1 MFISLSIKN
10 SPLNKTVYIDFD
22 KGINVLHG
30 KNSSGKSTVIE
41 MLNYSLFGSVAL
53 RSAISTYAKDF
64 EVEAQLIINNLTYKI
79 NRTVKDS
86 QLYLYD
92 TESNKF
98 LILATGITPVN
109 EYMKGLLT
117 YDYKIFSL
125 TNFCKQHDLLKL
137 TSCSPTELVNLIEV
151 VSGLDSS
158 YKLLVSLKESR
169 KEAKA
174 VVKSL
179 TSTLANA
186 SDLNIEFEPN
196 ETFDALL
203 KENGEVLNNLQ
214 RVLDSEYQNSETFKH
229 LSDALSKNVLK
240 LSELEDSE
248 KSVISSIDAN
258 YTLEELTALS
268 EQHRTLNSQISDLTR
283 ATNQYTIP
291 STTYPEEF
299 LVNQEQLIS
308 LELEYKNF
316 LKIKKQLEAHQ
327 VTCPNC
333 EHTFYNSS
341 LELSDSF
348 DTAPEEPS
356 LTTRMIATMREWNG
370 KEEEYNA
377 TISSLE
383 AVKEAKSACVD
394 QQYISDQLGLYVRL
408 ESNNSLRSHLQTEI
422 EKGLKELVPYGID
435 SDNIIKSCLEKQ
447 DELKSDYEKTLLEYN
462 KFKSYVASKHQYLQ
476 QQQVLASFKDE
487 LKTNSDNLVTYNL
500 LYDVLIQIKKTV
512 QTESFPII
520 NSVAS
525 DIVSQIT
532 GGERNKVFIN
542 DSFKIEV
549 DDTSVETLE
558 GSGKVIA
565 NLALR
570 IALLNTFYKD
580 TFLVC
585 LFDEIDESLHED
597 RFEYMEESFNK
608 LAEQGYQLILT
619 SHKNYTVDK
628 IINMDEFKK

>member
-1 MFISLSIKN
+1 MFTSLSIKN
-10 SPLNKTVYIDFD
+10 SPLNKTVDIEFSE
-22 KGINVLHG
+22 GINVLQG

-41 MLNYSLFGSVAL
+41 MLNYVLFGSAAL
-53 RSAISTYAKDF
+53 RSAMSTYDKAF

-109 EYMKGLLT
+109 DYMKGLLT

-186 SDLNIEFEPN
+186 SDLNIDFEPN

-203 KENGEVLNNLQ
+203 KENAEVLNNLQ
-214 RVLDSEYQNSETFKH
+214 RVLDSEYQNSETFKR

-248 KSVISSIDAN
+248 KSVVSSIDAN

-268 EQHRTLNSQISDLTR
+268 EQHRFLNSQISDLTR
-283 ATNQYTIP
+283 ASNQYNIP

-299 LVNQEQLIS
+299 LVKQEHLIS

-316 LKIKKQLEAHQ
+316 LKVK
-327 VTCPNC
+327 
-333 EHTFYNSS
+333 NS
-341 LELSDSF
+341 
-348 DTAPEEPS
+348 
-356 LTTRMIATMREWNG
+356 
-370 KEEEYNA
+370 
-377 TISSLE
+377 
-383 AVKEAKSACVD
+383 
-394 QQYISDQLGLYVRL
+394 
-408 ESNNSLRSHLQTEI
+408 
-422 EKGLKELVPYGID
+422 
-435 SDNIIKSCLEKQ
+435 
-447 DELKSDYEKTLLEYN
+447 
-462 KFKSYVASKHQYLQ
+462 
-476 QQQVLASFKDE
+476 
-487 LKTNSDNLVTYNL
+487 
-500 LYDVLIQIKKTV
+500 
-512 QTESFPII
+512 
-520 NSVAS
+520 
-525 DIVSQIT
+525 
-532 GGERNKVFIN
+532 
-542 DSFKIEV
+542 
-549 DDTSVETLE
+549 
-558 GSGKVIA
+558 
-565 NLALR
+565 
-570 IALLNTFYKD
+570 
-580 TFLVC
+580 
-585 LFDEIDESLHED
+585 
-597 RFEYMEESFNK
+597 
-608 LAEQGYQLILT
+608 
-619 SHKNYTVDK
+619 
-628 IINMDEFKK
+628 